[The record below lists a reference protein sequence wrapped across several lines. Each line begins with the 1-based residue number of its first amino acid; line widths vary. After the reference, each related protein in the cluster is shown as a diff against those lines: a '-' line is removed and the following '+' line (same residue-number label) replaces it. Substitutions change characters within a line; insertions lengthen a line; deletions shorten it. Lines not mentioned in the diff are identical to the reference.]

1 MELAQAKRLAHF
13 LAGQSLHLLGD
24 PGIRRGKDDLDA
36 LAALCQLQRD
46 WQTVRDLMDLVV
58 IEEEAYPQPATRSSP
73 PAEASRP
80 LNPLVIPM
88 VGLKF
93 GTHLVHG

>member
-58 IEEEAYPQPATRSSP
+58 IEEEAYPHATRSSL
-73 PAEASRP
+73 PAKASRP
-80 LNPLVIPM
+80 LNPLVIPV

-93 GTHLVHG
+93 GTHLVHS